1 MIILT
6 HRTRGDKEMLER
18 NPNKKALKAENAKRR
33 STIANFNTGTRTF
46 KTAKTYNRK
55 ALKAQL
61 RKEF

>member
-1 MIILT
+1 
-6 HRTRGDKEMLER
+6 MLER
-18 NPNKKALKAENAKRR
+18 NPNKKALKAENAKHR

>member
-1 MIILT
+1 MLL
-6 HRTRGDKEMLER
+6 DK
-18 NPNKKALKAENAKRR
+18 NPNKKARKAENAKNR
-33 STIANFNTGTRTF
+33 SPIANFNTGTRTF